1 MTRLLRF
8 PGKFVSSKSISP
20 PKSKTR
26 LNQVPAGSGRTGE
39 TMISLCWVLGLCKL
53 AAAGIIPVFFFFFP
67 RCVVLVEM
75 ESVLVHCSAAT
86 LPRPRPRGRTR
97 RRHTQV
103 RAATDWAPTHCCLPA
118 SSLFLVLDRKNQMVM
133 DGMDNRVRSAI
144 MPLCLPFSGREE
156 RTWLWPLGL
165 GGRECVCRW
174 TVVPPSVSFSA
185 VLSCAP
191 WRRRVS
197 RLWVMATCTAPP
209 PRKVGA

>member
-1 MTRLLRF
+1 M
-8 PGKFVSSKSISP
+8 
-20 PKSKTR
+20 
-26 LNQVPAGSGRTGE
+26 
-39 TMISLCWVLGLCKL
+39 CKL

-185 VLSCAP
+185 VLCCAP

-209 PRKVGA
+209 PRKVGKSYSDARQSTYHLRATPTDDMPGCGLDASPQWTDGRRTKFRRGHMVRD